1 VASDFDPRFDPA
13 FQRGFDGPDVDRG
26 ATPARRVEGT
36 PSTPVEPTPVR
47 VEPMP
52 PRVEPVPPRVEP
64 VPPGVESVE
73 TSPPTQPPT
82 LRGNPFIPVL
92 WIAAAVFTT
101 AGAAGQYFATF
112 LNYSAPASSA
122 ALEYVLPSVLFA
134 LSPWLF
140 AAGLALGVATLVIH
154 ALRWRPAT

>member
-1 VASDFDPRFDPA
+1 MASDFDPRFDPA
-13 FQRGFDGPDVDRG
+13 FQRGFDGAVERS
-26 ATPARRVEGT
+26 ATPAPRVESV
-36 PSTPVEPTPVR
+36 PSASVEPTPVPAEVQR
-47 VEPMP
+47 QV
-52 PRVEPVPPRVEP
+52 VEPV
-64 VPPGVESVE
+64 E
-73 TSPPTQPPT
+73 TSLPTQLPT

-92 WIAAAVFTT
+92 WITAALFAI

-140 AAGLALGVATLVIH
+140 AAGLALGIATLVIH
-154 ALRWRPAT
+154 ALRWRPAN